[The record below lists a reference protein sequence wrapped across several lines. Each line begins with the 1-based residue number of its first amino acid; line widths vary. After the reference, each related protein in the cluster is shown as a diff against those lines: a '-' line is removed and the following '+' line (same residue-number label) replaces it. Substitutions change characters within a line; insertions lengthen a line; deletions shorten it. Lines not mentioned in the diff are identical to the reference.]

1 MALQYKAAKTPGPI
15 SGAPDT
21 LGGRFPGPLGARF
34 PDPFYF
40 KTVDLSSTATKAA
53 AKTLDMPP
61 PAGGTNTIMLARA
74 VDWDLSKDS
83 PRTEDIK
90 QGEVGTCP
98 IASILAAMANTP
110 SGKTRINGLITEY
123 TGVPIKTTFSKDILD
138 FLNKRLKVD
147 PDNKPPKKEILSR
160 RYFSVNLNSVEEVS
174 DVFYIKYTDGSD
186 VEMVY
191 TGSDKDVLWPAVIEK
206 AFAKQVGSYE
216 NLGDE
221 TKRSA
226 NEYWTILVGA
236 PPQVLAI
243 DEHTDLGK
251 ISAIAKAAG
260 QTPAIGASRDEA
272 SAVMFDHGFAILG
285 IQDSKIIKDS
295 KLQLYD
301 PLGHKESISLEDFRH
316 EFKAILSGKPKG

>member
-15 SGAPDT
+15 GGAPDG
-21 LGGRFPGPLGARF
+21 LGGRFPGPIGARF

-53 AKTLDMPP
+53 AKTFEMPA
-61 PAGGTNTIMLARA
+61 PAGGTNTILLARA

-83 PRTEDIK
+83 PLTEDIK

-98 IASILAAMANTP
+98 IAAILAAMANTP
-110 SGKTRINGLITEY
+110 TGKIRINSLITEY
-123 TGVPIKTTFSKDILD
+123 TRVPIKTTFSKEILD
-138 FLNKRLKVD
+138 FLNNRLKVD
-147 PDNKPPKKEILSR
+147 RDNKPPKKEILSK
-160 RYFSVNLNSVEEVS
+160 RYFSVNLSSPVEVS

-191 TGSDKDVLWPAVIEK
+191 TGSNKDALWPAVIEK
-206 AFAKQVGSYE
+206 AFAVQFGSYE
-216 NLGDE
+216 ELGIE
-221 TKRSA
+221 TKHSA
-226 NEYWTILVGA
+226 NEYWNILVGA

-243 DEHTDLGK
+243 DKKSDLGK

-260 QTPAIGASRDEA
+260 QVPAIGASKDDA
-272 SAVMFDHGFAILG
+272 TLILNDHGFAILG
-285 IQDSKIIKDS
+285 IQGS

-301 PLGHKESISLEDFRH
+301 PEGHKESISLEDFRH